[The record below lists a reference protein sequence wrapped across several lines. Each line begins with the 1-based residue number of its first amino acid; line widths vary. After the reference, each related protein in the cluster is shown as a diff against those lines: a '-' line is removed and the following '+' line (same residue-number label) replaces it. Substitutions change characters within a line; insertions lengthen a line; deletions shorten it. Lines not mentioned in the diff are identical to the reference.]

1 MQVTSWITNNEQN
14 VLRSFLLAVKGG
26 EVGGEWAANSHP
38 SSNKKSLRMR
48 ERMKAHRTAHA
59 RSCIMHLLTVLR
71 AVHAVGLH

>member
-1 MQVTSWITNNEQN
+1 VQVTSRITNNEQN

-48 ERMKAHRTAHA
+48 RKNESAPRT
-59 RSCIMHLLTVLR
+59 L
-71 AVHAVGLH
+71 VHASCTLLSAEQFMQLACIE